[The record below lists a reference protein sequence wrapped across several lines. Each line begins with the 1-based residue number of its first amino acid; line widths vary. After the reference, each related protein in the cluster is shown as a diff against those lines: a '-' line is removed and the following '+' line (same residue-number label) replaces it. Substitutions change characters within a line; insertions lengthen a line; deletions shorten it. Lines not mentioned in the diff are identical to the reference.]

1 MSKNFIY
8 LNSVGSALV
17 YPSLKVYPVEA
28 NGNPVLDPC
37 LATPLEN
44 IEAEWVAA
52 LDDHDW
58 SLIAE
63 AAGLTDAE
71 VACAKELAVDNEY
84 EPFAHGLVDLYG
96 KDW

>member
-1 MSKNFIY
+1 MENVIH

-28 NGNPVLDPC
+28 NGHVVFDPC
-37 LATPLEN
+37 LATPLES

-63 AAGLTDAE
+63 AAGMTDAE
-71 VACAKELAVDNEY
+71 VACAKELAADNEY
-84 EPFAHGLVDLYG
+84 EPFANGLVELSG
-96 KDW
+96 EDW

>member
-1 MSKNFIY
+1 MENVIH

-17 YPSLKVYPVEA
+17 PSTLKVYPVEA
-28 NGNPVLDPC
+28 NGHVVFDPC
-37 LATPLEN
+37 LATPLES

-71 VACAKELAVDNEY
+71 VACAKELAADNEY
-84 EPFAHGLVDLYG
+84 EPFAHGLVDPYG